1 MIFMNKH
8 LLVVDDN
15 SVNIELLLDLLDDHG
30 FDNVHGLSDPRHVLA
45 YCQQQL
51 PDLILLDIRMPHID
65 GYAVMEQLQEHFA
78 DQTPPR
84 HCTDRPN

>member
-51 PDLILLDIRMPHID
+51 PDLILLDIRMPGTFCKPD
-65 GYAVMEQLQEHFA
+65 A
-78 DQTPPR
+78 PC

>member
-1 MIFMNKH
+1 MIFKNKH

-65 GYAVMEQLQEHFA
+65 GYAVLAVSYTHL
-78 DQTPPR
+78 TLPTKR
-84 HCTDRPN
+84 IV